1 MFDAALTCPRRS
13 SPERIQRSVTRSLL
27 KTFEKA
33 RCNAQSTT
41 RGRSEG
47 RKDFC
52 RGRRVVGCL
61 KYAYE
66 NLNVSIRTQKK
77 ALQTRREICLQV
89 WQANWQVTGSRR
101 ILVASHST
109 PSLNYHSKEFITE
122 YRRCRKKLP
131 ERLVLLNL
139 LGFSCALQT
148 FDQDCSVKLIWHKPP
163 ATPL

>member
-1 MFDAALTCPRRS
+1 MGDASPSPGTVS
-13 SPERIQRSVTRSLL
+13 STQYILETSESRMPW
-27 KTFEKA
+27 KA
-33 RCNAQSTT
+33 RSPLHCAKH
-41 RGRSEG
+41 GRSEG
-47 RKDFC
+47 WKFYFC

-66 NLNVSIRTQKK
+66 NLNISIRTQKK
-77 ALQTRREICLQV
+77 ASQTRREICLQV
-89 WQANWQVTGSRR
+89 WQANWHVTGSRR